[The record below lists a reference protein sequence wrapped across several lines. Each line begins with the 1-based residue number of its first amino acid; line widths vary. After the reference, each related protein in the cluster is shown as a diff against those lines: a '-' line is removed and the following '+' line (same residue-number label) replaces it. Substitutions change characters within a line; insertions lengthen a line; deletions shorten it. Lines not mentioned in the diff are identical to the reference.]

1 MMPRPQTS
9 AAQPPAA
16 PRRPMP
22 RQRGVVLVTSLLL
35 LIVVTILA
43 ISMFRSFG
51 LDEKIAGNVRE
62 KQRALNAA
70 ETAEQYAEY
79 WLASGNAGAAITC
92 TTTAVWT
99 TGQVCSA
106 ASVPNFVAVP
116 WQYNGANVGVFYL
129 PSAPTALSPTAAT
142 PMPIAASGQGTY
154 YFRPMYYITYLGA
167 TGTGNGKIYQIDA
180 AGFGGSADTVAVV
193 ESTYLVQS
201 SVSCLGCNQ

>member
-1 MMPRPQTS
+1 MMAPRQPPV
-9 AAQPPAA
+9 AAQQLM
-16 PRRPMP
+16 R

-62 KQRALNAA
+62 KQRALSAA

-79 WLASGNAGAAITC
+79 WLASGNGAAVVTC
-92 TTTAVWT
+92 TGMVTSLL
-99 TGQVCSA
+99 GQVCSNTA
-106 ASVPNFVAVP
+106 LPASFVSLP
-116 WQYNGANVGVFYL
+116 WTYSGANVGVTYL
-129 PSAPTALSPTAAT
+129 PNAPTAASSTPI
-142 PMPIAASGQGTY
+142 PMPIANSGQGTY
-154 YFRPMYYITYLGA
+154 FNQPMFYITYLGA

-180 AGFGGSADTVAVV
+180 AAYGGSPDTAAVV
-193 ESTYLVQS
+193 ESTYLVQT

>member
-1 MMPRPQTS
+1 MMVRP
-9 AAQPPAA
+9 QPPAS
-16 PRRPMP
+16 PQRSMR

-62 KQRALNAA
+62 KQRALSAA

-79 WLASGNAGAAITC
+79 WLASGNGAAVVTC
-92 TTTAVWT
+92 TGMVTSLV
-99 TGQVCSA
+99 GQVCSKTA
-106 ASVPNFVAVP
+106 PPTSFVTLP
-116 WQYNGANVGVFYL
+116 WQYSGANVGVTYL
-129 PSAPTALSPTAAT
+129 PNAPTATNSTPS
-142 PMPIAASGQGTY
+142 PMPLATSGQGPY
-154 YFRPMYYITYLGA
+154 YYTPMFYITYLGA

-180 AGFGGSADTVAVV
+180 AGFGGSPDTAAVV

>member
-1 MMPRPQTS
+1 MMARR
-9 AAQPPAA
+9 QPSDSPKQSI
-16 PRRPMP
+16 RG
-22 RQRGVVLVTSLLL
+22 QRGVVLVTSLLL

-79 WLASGNAGAAITC
+79 WLASGNAGAAVTC
-92 TTTAVWT
+92 TGVVTALV
-99 TGQVCSA
+99 GQVCSYSA
-106 ASVPNFVAVP
+106 LLNFVALP
-116 WQYNGANVGVFYL
+116 WQYSGANVGVTYL
-129 PSAPTALSPTAAT
+129 PTAPTATNPTPTAMTIAT
-142 PMPIAASGQGTY
+142 SGQGTY
-154 YFRPMYYITYLGA
+154 YYTPMFYITYLGA

-180 AGFGGSADTVAVV
+180 AAYGGSPDTAAVV